1 MNIKPKLLFI
11 TDWYAPAF
19 KGGGPIRSVVNLIEK
34 IKKDYDCYVYT
45 SNTDFGEVEPLAGI
59 VEDQWV
65 DQDGVQVYYRSGKLS
80 FAQVKTMIK
89 NINPHRIYLNSMF
102 SNMIKPILV
111 AFASDKI
118 IIAPRG
124 MLNESALAVKPIRK
138 FLYLW
143 FLRTFGFAKHLRFH
157 ATSEEEKKV
166 IKRIFPNAQSIVVA
180 GNIPTSTATE
190 LLPVEKQSGKLNIVF
205 TGRMH
210 PIKNLHLLLEALKN
224 VSGAIELTIIATQE
238 DQLYLER
245 CNRLAIALP
254 SNITINWVLDLPPTE
269 IKRYLL
275 QAHLFALLSNV
286 ESFGHA
292 IFEALAIGCPV
303 FISDN
308 TPWKNLQQQKAGM
321 NFALNH
327 IQNIESGLQLFVDM
341 ENNEWQSFRKG
352 AHNLAQSYIDN
363 LNVDKLYRSLFE
375 N

>member
-1 MNIKPKLLFI
+1 LNIKPKLLFI

-65 DQDGVQVYYRSGKLS
+65 DQDGVQVYYRSGKMS

-303 FISDN
+303 LISDN

-321 NFALNH
+321 DFALNH
-327 IQNIESGLQLFVDM
+327 IKNIESGLQLFVDM

>member
-1 MNIKPKLLFI
+1 LSIKPKLLFI
-11 TDWYAPAF
+11 ADWYAPAF

-65 DQDGVQVYYRSGKLS
+65 NQSGVQVYYRSGKMS
-80 FAQVKTMIK
+80 FAQVKKMIK
-89 NINPHRIYLNSMF
+89 TIDPHRIYLNSMF

-111 AFASDKI
+111 GYASDRM

-143 FLRTFGFAKHLRFH
+143 FLRTFGFVKHLRFH
-157 ATSEEEKKV
+157 ATSKDEKKV
-166 IKRIFPNAQSIVVA
+166 IQRIFPNAQSIIVA
-180 GNIPTSTATE
+180 GNIPASTSAD
-190 LLPVEKQSGKLNIVF
+190 LHPAEKQSGKLNMVF

-224 VSGAIELTIIATQE
+224 VSGAIELTIIATKE
-238 DQLYLER
+238 DQDYQEKCKQLALE
-245 CNRLAIALP
+245 LP
-254 SNITINWVLDLPPTE
+254 GNITINWVLNLPPNE
-269 IKRYLL
+269 IQQHLL
-275 QAHLFALLSNV
+275 NAHLFTLLSEV

-292 IFEALAIGCPV
+292 IFEALAVGCPV
-303 FISDN
+303 LIGDN
-308 TPWKNLQQQKAGM
+308 TPWKHLEQQKAGIDLPINNM
-321 NFALNH
+321 H
-327 IQNIESGLQLFVDM
+327 QITSGIQQFVDM
-341 ENNEWQSFRKG
+341 ENQEWQSCRKG
-352 AHNLAQSYIDN
+352 AHGLALSYLDQ
-363 LNVDKLYRSLFE
+363 LDVDKLYCTLFE